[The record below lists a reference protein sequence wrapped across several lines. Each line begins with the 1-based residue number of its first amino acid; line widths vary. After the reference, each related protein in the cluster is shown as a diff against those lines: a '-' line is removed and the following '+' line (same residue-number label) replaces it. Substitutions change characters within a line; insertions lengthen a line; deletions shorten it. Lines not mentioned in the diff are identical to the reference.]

1 MKISTLIRRMDI
13 FGVPIAFVGFN
24 RLKYQTKLGGIMSII
39 LIGWLSY
46 NIVLQFVSMISKNTA
61 VVIT

>member
-1 MKISTLIRRMDI
+1 MDI